1 MMMTEEKI
9 EKPQRIYFSDK
20 LDVNSWSELES
31 ILQKL
36 LDTAINS
43 ASELILF
50 MEKVSEL
57 DAIIDE
63 EMAWRYIK
71 MTRFAD
77 NEQYE
82 KEFNDFYAE
91 IVSQMKPYTFKI
103 QKKFYASTHR
113 QELEEPKYLHLNQI
127 ISNEIELFRS
137 ANIPLDIKLQELA
150 NKYGAIYSKL
160 LVEYEGEE
168 KTLSQLGIYLKNQ
181 DRTVREEVWKLRMH
195 KMSEVSQQ
203 LNDIYD
209 KQIKLNVQ
217 KAQNAD
223 FDNFR
228 DYMHQAKGR
237 FSYTPAALYK
247 FHAAVEKE
255 VVPFLKEQT
264 ELRREKLQLESV
276 RPWDTS
282 VDLDGK
288 ILKPFATIEE
298 FIGKAIMTLQ
308 DVKPEYGKNLKLM
321 QNSGLLDLENR
332 KGKAPGGYN
341 YPLAETKAPFIFM
354 NAVGLHQDL
363 VTLLHESGHA
373 MHTFLSKEI
382 KISDLTNTPSEVAE
396 LASMA
401 MEFLTMDYWTHF
413 YPDSADFRK
422 AKKDQ
427 LTGALSFLPWCM
439 IVDAFQHW
447 VYLHPQHS
455 QKERDAYFLSL
466 LARYDTG
473 VDWSGLEDYKP
484 LLWLFQL
491 HIFEVPFYYIEYG
504 MSQLGALAIYMN
516 YKQKGKAP
524 TLQAYEQFL
533 KLGYTRSVKDLY
545 ETAGINFDF
554 SEQYLEKLVKF
565 VKNELADLK

>member
-1 MMMTEEKI
+1 MKTEEKI
-9 EKPQRIYFSDK
+9 EKPKRIFFNEE
-20 LDVNSWSELES
+20 LDVNSWTALES
-31 ILQKL
+31 ILKEL
-36 LDTAINS
+36 LASPINS
-43 ASELILF
+43 ASQLILF

-91 IVSQMKPYTFKI
+91 IVSKMKPYTFKI
-103 QKKFYASTHR
+103 QKKFYDNPHR
-113 QELEEPKYLHLNQI
+113 QELDKPEYLHLNQI

-150 NKYGAIYSKL
+150 NKYGSIYAKL

-168 KTLSQLGIYLKNQ
+168 KTLSQLGIYLKDQ
-181 DRTVREEVWKLRMH
+181 DRKVREEVWKLRMQ
-195 KMSEVSQQ
+195 KISEVSQQ

-209 KQIKLNVQ
+209 KQIKLNVE
-217 KAQNAD
+217 KAKNAD

-237 FSYTPAALYK
+237 FSYTPADLYK

-255 VVPFLKEQT
+255 VIPFLKEQT

-288 ILKPFATIEE
+288 MLKPFNTIEQ
-298 FIGKAIMTLQ
+298 FVTNAIKTLHQ
-308 DVKPEYGKNLKLM
+308 VKPQYGKNLAMMK
-321 QNSGLLDLENR
+321 NSGLLDLENR

-354 NAVGLHQDL
+354 NAVGLHRDL

-373 MHTFLSKEI
+373 MHTFLSRDI

-401 MEFLTMDYWTHF
+401 MEFLSMDYWSNF
-413 YPDSADFRK
+413 YPEAEDYRK

-447 VYLHPQHS
+447 VYLHPEHTQS
-455 QKERDAYFLSL
+455 QRDEYFLSL

-473 VDWSGLEDYKP
+473 VDWSGLEEFKP

-516 YKQKGKAP
+516 YKKKGKAT
-524 TLQAYEQFL
+524 TLEAYEQFL
-533 KLGYTRSVKDLY
+533 KLGYTRSVRELY
-545 ETAGINFDF
+545 ETAGISFDF
-554 SEQYLEKLVKF
+554 SEQYLHDLVKF
-565 VKNELADLK
+565 VRSELADLN